1 MEWTGLNELRSKF
14 LNFFES
20 KGHILLPSAPLVPRD
35 DNSLLLINSGMA
47 PLKKYFTGMETP
59 PRKRATSCQ
68 KCIRTPDIENVGKTA
83 RHGTYFEMLGNF
95 SFGDYFKHEATAWAW
110 EFLTTELQIPKD
122 LLWVTIY
129 EDDDEAKDIWINEV
143 GVSPDRIIRMG
154 KEDNFWEIGSGPC
167 GPCSELHFD
176 RGEKYGCGSPDCCVG
191 CECDRYIEIW
201 NLVFTQFNSDGN
213 GNYTPLDHPNID
225 TGMGLERLACVMQ
238 GVDNLFEV
246 DTVQRIMSHISKIAG
261 VTYKDDP
268 KTDISL
274 RVITDHVRST
284 TMMIG
289 DGVVPSNEGRGYV
302 LRRLLRR
309 AARHGRL
316 LGITEPFLYQ
326 VVDTVIEENK
336 VAYPGL
342 VDTRDYIVKV
352 VKMEEERFSRTID
365 SGMELLSNIIDRIE
379 SEAMN
384 KDKRVLPGDL
394 AFKLYDT
401 FGFPVD
407 LTREILEEKQIGLDE
422 EAFKKLMAEQRDRAR
437 KARENMGD
445 VSWEDDVLATL
456 DSKTSFVGYTANDI
470 KCKVVAIVSDGTL
483 ADAIGTG
490 DRAAIVLDTTPFYAE
505 SGGQVGDAGVI
516 SDGKAVFHVYDCKKS
531 PTGQFLHIG
540 EVVEGSL
547 LTGSDVTAVVTKPR
561 RSAIMRNHTAAH
573 LLQFAL
579 REVLG
584 THVHQAGQLVDS
596 DYCRFDFTHF
606 ASVTP
611 EELSQIEA
619 LVNDMIF
626 SALSVT
632 VAEMSQDEAKQKGA
646 MALFSEKYGDTVR
659 VVDIDGRAIELCGGT
674 HVDNTAK
681 LGIFKILK
689 ESSVA
694 AGVRR
699 IEAVTGSGVLG
710 YINQLQSQIASAAE
724 LLKIGSGADLA
735 GKIGALQSELKAK
748 EREIDSMSQRLATSQ
763 IKNLFESA
771 KDIDGIRVMTASFN
785 DMTPDALR
793 ALGDKVKEYAEP
805 VMAVFTSASGAKA
818 SVLAV
823 ASKAAAQKG
832 AHAGKLIKSLTTM
845 AGGSGGGKPD
855 SAMGGAPE
863 IVKLNEAVSKVE
875 NLLRDMLTK

>member
-1 MEWTGLNELRSKF
+1 MEWTGLNELRNRF

-83 RHGTYFEMLGNF
+83 RHGTYFEKLGNF
-95 SFGDYFKHEATAWAW
+95 SFGDYFKHEATAWAG
-110 EFLTTELQIPKD
+110 EFLTGELKIPAE

-129 EDDDEAKDIWINEV
+129 EDDDEARDIWINEV
-143 GVSPDRIIRMG
+143 GVPAERIIRMG

-176 RGEKYGCGSPDCCVG
+176 RGEKYGCGSPTCSVG
-191 CECDRYIEIW
+191 CDCDRYIEIW

-246 DTVQRIMSHISKIAG
+246 DTVQRIMEHISKIAD
-261 VTYKDDP
+261 VAYKADAKSDV
-268 KTDISL
+268 SL

-326 VVDTVIEENK
+326 VVDTVIKENK
-336 VAYPGL
+336 IAYPNL
-342 VDTRDYIVKV
+342 VDSRDYIVKV
-352 VKMEEERFSRTID
+352 VRMEEERFARTID

-379 SEAMN
+379 SAALNES
-384 KDKRVLPGDL
+384 KRVLPGDL

-437 KARENMGD
+437 KARESMGD
-445 VSWEDDVLATL
+445 AGWEDDVLAAL
-456 DSKTSFVGYTANDI
+456 DSKTEFVGYVTGDV
-470 KCKVVAIVSDGTL
+470 KCKIVAIVADGVL
-483 ADAIGTG
+483 ADAIGSG
-490 DRAAIVLDTTPFYAE
+490 DRAAIVLDKTPFYAE
-505 SGGQVGDAGVI
+505 SGGQVGDAGII
-516 SDGKAVFHVYDCKKS
+516 SDGKAVFHVHDCKKS

-540 EVVEGSL
+540 EMIDGSL
-547 LTGSDVTAVVTKPR
+547 LAGSAVTAAVGKPR

-596 DYCRFDFTHF
+596 DFCRFDFTHF
-606 ASVTP
+606 AAVSH
-611 EELSQIEA
+611 EELAKVEA
-619 LVNDMIF
+619 LVNTMIF
-626 SALSVT
+626 SALPVNI
-632 VAEMSQDEAKQKGA
+632 AEMSQDEAKQKGA

-659 VVDIDGRAIELCGGT
+659 VIDIGGRSVELCGGT
-674 HVDNTAK
+674 HVDNTAR
-681 LGIFKILK
+681 LGLFKVLK

-699 IEAVTGSGVLG
+699 IEAVTADGVLG
-710 YINQLQSQIASAAE
+710 YINQLQAQIASAAE
-724 LLKIGSGADLA
+724 LLKIGSGADLV
-735 GKIGALQSELKAK
+735 GKIGALQAELKAK
-748 EREIDSMSQRLATSQ
+748 DREIDSMSQRLASSQ
-763 IKNLFESA
+763 IKSLFESA
-771 KDIDGIRVMTASFN
+771 REINGVRVMTASFN
-785 DMTPDALR
+785 DMAPDALR

-805 VMAVFTSASGAKA
+805 VMAVFTSATGAKA

-823 ASKAAAQKG
+823 VSKAAADKG
-832 AHAGKLIKSLTTM
+832 AHAGKLIKSLTAM

-863 IVKLNEAVSKVE
+863 LAKLNEAVTKVE
-875 NLLRDMLTK
+875 GLLKEMLSK

>member
-20 KGHILLPSAPLVPRD
+20 KGHIVLPSAPLVPRD

-110 EFLTTELQIPKD
+110 EFLTKELQIPQD

-129 EDDDEAKDIWINEV
+129 EDDDEAKDIWVNKV
-143 GVSPDRIIRMG
+143 GVSPERIIRMG

-176 RGEKYGCGSPDCCVG
+176 RGEKYGCGSPTCGVG
-191 CECDRYIEIW
+191 CDCDRYIEIW

-213 GNYTPLDHPNID
+213 GNYAPLDHPNID

-246 DTVQRIMSHISKIAG
+246 DTVQRIMQHISKIAG
-261 VTYKDDP
+261 VTYKSDP
-268 KTDISL
+268 KVDISL

-316 LGITEPFLYQ
+316 LGITEPFLFQ
-326 VVDTVIEENK
+326 VVDTVIAENK
-336 VAYPGL
+336 IAYPNL
-342 VDTRDYIVKV
+342 VDNRDYIVKV

-365 SGMELLSNIIDRIE
+365 SGIELLTNIIDRIE
-379 SEAMN
+379 NEAFN
-384 KDKRVLPGDL
+384 NDNRVLPGDL

-407 LTREILEEKQIGLDE
+407 LTREILEERQIGLDE
-422 EAFKKLMAEQRDRAR
+422 DAFKKLMAEQRDRAR

-445 VSWEDDVLATL
+445 VGWEDDVLATL
-456 DSKTSFVGYTANDI
+456 ESKTEFVGYTTGDI
-470 KCKVVAIVSDGTL
+470 KCKIVAIVADGAL
-483 ADAIGTG
+483 ADAIGAG
-490 DRAAIVLDTTPFYAE
+490 DRAAIVLDKTPFYAE
-505 SGGQVGDAGVI
+505 SGGQVGDVGII
-516 SDGKAVFHVYDCKKS
+516 SDGKAIFHVYDCKKS

-540 EVVEGSL
+540 EMVEGSL
-547 LTGSDVTAVVTKPR
+547 LANSEVTAAVGKPHH
-561 RSAIMRNHTAAH
+561 SAIMRNHTAAH

-596 DYCRFDFTHF
+596 DFCRFDFTHF
-606 ASVTP
+606 AAVTP
-611 EELSQIEA
+611 EELARIEA
-619 LVNDMIF
+619 LVNEMIF
-626 SALSVT
+626 SALPVT
-632 VAEMSQDEAKQKGA
+632 VVEMSQNDAKQKGA
-646 MALFSEKYGDTVR
+646 MALFSEKYGNTVR
-659 VVDIDGRAIELCGGT
+659 VVDIGGRSIELCGGT

-681 LGIFKILK
+681 LGMFKILK

-699 IEAVTGSGVLG
+699 IEAVTGNGVLG
-710 YINQLQSQIASAAE
+710 YINQLQTQISSATE
-724 LLKIGSGADLA
+724 LLKIGSGADLV
-735 GKIGALQSELKAK
+735 GKIGALQAELKAK
-748 EREIDSMSQRLATSQ
+748 ERESDSMSQRLASSQ
-763 IKNLFESA
+763 IKSLFENA
-771 KDIDGIRVMTASFN
+771 KEIDGIRVMTASFN
-785 DMTPDALR
+785 DMAPDALR
-793 ALGDKVKEYAEP
+793 ALGDKVKEYTEP
-805 VMAVFTSASGAKA
+805 VMAVFTSATGAKA

-823 ASKAAAQKG
+823 VSKAASSKG
-832 AHAGKLIKSLTTM
+832 AHAGKLIKSLTAM

-863 IVKLNEAVSKVE
+863 IAKLNEAVSKVE
-875 NLLRDMLTK
+875 SLLKDMLTK

>member
-1 MEWTGLNELRSKF
+1 MEWTGLNELRSRF

-20 KGHILLPSAPLVPRD
+20 KDHILLPSAPLVPHD

-47 PLKKYFTGMETP
+47 PLKKYFTGIETLP
-59 PRKRATSCQ
+59 GNRATSCQ

-95 SFGDYFKHEATAWAW
+95 SFGDYFKREATAWAW
-110 EFLTTELQIPKD
+110 EFLTKELSIPAE

-129 EDDDEAKDIWINEV
+129 EDDDEAKEIWVNEV
-143 GVSPDRIIRMG
+143 GVPAERIIRMG

-176 RGEKYGCGSPDCCVG
+176 RGEKYGCGAPTCGVG
-191 CECDRYIEIW
+191 CDCDRYIEIW

-213 GNYTPLDHPNID
+213 GSYTPLDHPNID

-246 DTVQRIMSHISKIAG
+246 DTVQRIMGHISSIAG
-261 VTYKDDP
+261 VAYKADP
-268 KTDISL
+268 KSDISL

-316 LGITEPFLYQ
+316 LGILEPFLYQ

-336 VAYPGL
+336 IAYPDL
-342 VDTRDYIVKV
+342 VGSRDYIVKV
-352 VKMEEERFSRTID
+352 VRMEEERFARTID

-379 SEAMN
+379 RESLSQ
-384 KDKRVLPGDL
+384 DRRVLPGDL

-407 LTREILEEKQIGLDE
+407 LTREILEEKQITLDE
-422 EAFKKLMAEQRDRAR
+422 DAFKKLMSEQRDRAR
-437 KARENMGD
+437 KARESMGD
-445 VSWEDDVLATL
+445 AGWEGDVLAAL
-456 DSKTSFVGYTANDI
+456 ESKTEFVGYTQSDV
-470 KCKVVAIVSDGTL
+470 KCKIVAIVSQGAL
-483 ADAIGTG
+483 VDAIGQG
-490 DRAAIVLDTTPFYAE
+490 DRAAIVLDRTPFYAE
-505 SGGQVGDAGVI
+505 SGGQVGDEGLI

-540 EVVEGSL
+540 EMVDGSL
-547 LTGSDVTAVVTKPR
+547 LTGGAVTAAVGKQR
-561 RSAIMRNHTAAH
+561 GAIMRNHTAAH

-584 THVHQAGQLVDS
+584 SHVHQAGQLVDS
-596 DYCRFDFTHF
+596 DFCRFDFTHF
-606 ASVTP
+606 AAVSP
-611 EELSQIEA
+611 EELTKIESM
-619 LVNDMIF
+619 VNHMIF
-626 SALSVT
+626 SALPVNI
-632 VAEMSQDEAKQKGA
+632 AEMTQDEARQKGA
-646 MALFSEKYGDTVR
+646 IALFSEKYGDTVR
-659 VVDIDGRAIELCGGT
+659 VIDIGGRSIELCGGT
-674 HVDNTAK
+674 HVDNTARIG
-681 LGIFKILK
+681 LFKILK

-699 IEAVTGSGVLG
+699 IEAVTGEGVLG

-748 EREIDSMSQRLATSQ
+748 DRELDSLSQRVAVSQ
-763 IKNLFESA
+763 IKSLFENA
-771 KDIDGIRVMTASFN
+771 REIDGIRVMTASFN
-785 DMTPDALR
+785 DMAPDALR

-805 VMAVFTSASGAKA
+805 VMAVFTASAGAKA

-823 ASKAAAQKG
+823 VSKAAADKG
-832 AHAGKLIKSLTTM
+832 AHAGKLIKSLTAL

-863 IVKLNEAVSKVE
+863 LSKLNEAVTKVE
-875 NLLRDMLTK
+875 GLLKEMLNK